1 MVGRIA
7 AKAAAGGARPLK
19 PKPILHDADASV
31 THVEVCGCH
40 GVGRLVEMLLDGEP
54 IILSVRF
61 SNPGPRPALDVTVR
75 NFAGDSASARATGRR
90 RSIRTGR

>member
-7 AKAAAGGARPLK
+7 AKAAAGGARPLE

-31 THVEVCGCH
+31 THGEVCGCH
-40 GVGRLVEMLLDGEP
+40 GVGRLVEMLFDGEP

-61 SNPGPRPALDVTVR
+61 SNLNG
-75 NFAGDSASARATGRR
+75 AGRSSAASTYAWRMRTSAGTPCA
-90 RSIRTGR
+90 IRG

>member
-31 THVEVCGCH
+31 THVEVCGCD
-40 GVGRLVEMLLDGEP
+40 GVGRLVEMLFDGEP

-61 SNPGPRPALDVTVR
+61 SNPTKLR
-75 NFAGDSASARATGRR
+75 AGGRR
-90 RSIRTGR
+90 GGWWPRWSSTLGNCFRASDSS